1 MSDKSNEY
9 PKTLSKKGD
18 DHSIVLNKVRVYFDV
33 VTANDADEEG
43 ELKKEGWLN
52 SVEEAFKPKRK
63 KSNQAKGKGSSGN
76 EPPKT
81 QDNSGNEPPNE
92 QGGSGNDENQEQAD

>member
-18 DHSIVLNKVRVYFDV
+18 DHSIVHNKVRVYFDV
-33 VTANDADEEG
+33 VTANDADEED

-63 KSNQAKGKGSSGN
+63 KSNQAKDKGS
-76 EPPKT
+76 
-81 QDNSGNEPPNE
+81 SGNEPPNE